1 MEQAVRPEMPQG
13 VVGRSVWPPS
23 PQGAPPAMEE
33 EDEVEEIE
41 REGSRSQ
48 TIRILRK
55 RGEEVV
61 VVEEEDTTR
70 EVKRLRSTLSTA
82 MKQIEV
88 SIASAVSVFGVGDYG
103 PL

>member
-1 MEQAVRPEMPQG
+1 MR
-13 VVGRSVWPPS
+13 PPS
-23 PQGAPPAMEE
+23 PQGAPLAMEE

-48 TIRILRK
+48 TVRIFHK

-61 VVEEEDTTR
+61 VVEEDDTTR
-70 EVKRLRSTLSTA
+70 EVKRLRSTLCTA

-88 SIASAVSVFGVGDYG
+88 SIASAVSIFGVGDYD
-103 PL
+103 LL

>member
-1 MEQAVRPEMPQG
+1 MEE
-13 VVGRSVWPPS
+13 
-23 PQGAPPAMEE
+23 EE

-48 TIRILRK
+48 TVRIFHK
-55 RGEEVV
+55 RGDKVV
-61 VVEEEDTTR
+61 VVEEENTTR

-88 SIASAVSVFGVGDYG
+88 SVASAVSVFGIGGYG
-103 PL
+103 LL

>member
-1 MEQAVRPEMPQG
+1 
-13 VVGRSVWPPS
+13 
-23 PQGAPPAMEE
+23 MEE
-33 EDEVEEIE
+33 EDEVKEIE
-41 REGSRSQ
+41 REESRPQ
-48 TIRILRK
+48 AVHILRK
-55 RGEEVV
+55 RGDEVV

-70 EVKRLRSTLSTA
+70 EVKRLWSTLSTA